1 MPPEFLIAIVIL
13 DFERPLGVVAED
25 KNWFASYSDH
35 SQNKPGVGDVR

>member
-25 KNWFASYSDH
+25 KN
-35 SQNKPGVGDVR
+35 